1 MNMKTYRKVLAHQ
14 GIGSLMLLGLF
25 SKIAVVTI
33 PVVLNLAVVLGL
45 DRGFGAAGLVITAW
59 TVGVGI
65 GGPLQGRMMDRH
77 GARPVLL
84 ASVAAQVLFWGLGPL
99 LPFPVDMVGT
109 SWATRRVA
117 RWVNRCRR
125 DGGAGNFRDA
135 ARCG

>member
-25 SKIAVVTI
+25 SKIAVVAI

-65 GGPLQGRMMDRH
+65 GGYQPGAHAVKLEAVRTVAEDVAERRAVAQDRTEVERIP
-77 GARPVLL
+77 ACVLRPK
-84 ASVAAQVLFWGLGPL
+84 
-99 LPFPVDMVGT
+99 
-109 SWATRRVA
+109 
-117 RWVNRCRR
+117 
-125 DGGAGNFRDA
+125 
-135 ARCG
+135 